1 MTAVLNIVRS
11 AGDLETAV
19 DALIERYPHLADQ
32 RAVVS
37 HFAYDA
43 RRGTRKQEEKD
54 RAVHDF
60 IVKHGRPPEPEPVC
74 EPVQRRR
81 WWQR

>member
-19 DALIERYPHLADQ
+19 NALIERYPHLAVESQ
-32 RAVVS
+32 VVS
-37 HFAYDA
+37 RFAYDA
-43 RRGTRKQEEKD
+43 RRGTKKAEERD
-54 RAVHDF
+54 QAAHDF
-60 IVKHGRPPEPEPVC
+60 IVKHGRPPEPEPLC
-74 EPVQRRR
+74 EPPQRRR